1 MAKMTKRQKVLA
13 RHALGLP
20 NSHRKSYRNCFLVA
34 EGASGH
40 KEWHGLAVDGLARR
54 FHRHLGG
61 LCDLFVL
68 TPEGARLAL
77 KQGER
82 LDPEDF
88 PSA

>member
-20 NSHRKSYRNCFLVA
+20 NSHSKTYRNRFLVA
-34 EGASGH
+34 EGAPGH

-54 FHRHLGG
+54 FPRHNGG